1 MQFLNQIYTWF
12 REKLGS
18 IRSSSQAPAALQG
31 EPATYRRYDK
41 WVILAWVGLFLGLPL
56 LLFLYVWWDMPS
68 FRTLEDPTPELASV
82 VYSADN
88 QILGTYYL
96 NADRVRL
103 PSRTIPRV
111 VKQALLAVEDRRF
124 YEHSGVDPMGVI
136 GAVFSTARGRTRGG
150 STITQQLARNLYD
163 AVGVQR
169 SLWRKLKEMI
179 VAVYLEYRYSKEEIL
194 AMYLNTVPFGGVTYG
209 IQSASRYYFGKD
221 AKDLTLSEAA
231 LLIALLKGP
240 SYYNP
245 YRYPQRALARRN
257 LVLDKMVEAGFLSA
271 KEAEAAKKAPLGVG
285 AVPYTAS
292 HSQGLAPYF
301 REYLREW
308 LLDWCRRKGYNLYRD
323 GLQIY
328 TTIDSRLQ
336 MHAESAVTAHLSQY
350 QEVFDKELRS
360 RPYPWEKDST
370 IVLRA
375 MYRSE
380 RFQAGK
386 RAGLP
391 EAEIRAQFY
400 QKRPMRLFQWKPPGH
415 IDTVLTPWDSL
426 KYYLRF
432 LEAGVV
438 TIDPHTGEIKAW
450 VGGINHT
457 YFKYDH
463 VAKGKRQVGSTFKP
477 FVYTAAF
484 DNGYSPCYQELNVP
498 IEIPVKV
505 GGQDTVWIPRNADR
519 DLGERVTLQK
529 GLALSLNV
537 ITARLIRNIGP
548 DAVIEYARRM
558 GIQSDLEAVYALA
571 LGTCDLSVLEL
582 TSAYGCYPTLGVWR
596 EPLFIREIRDR
607 RGNLIESFTGTSRRA
622 LSEKTAYLMVE
633 MLRGVTIFGTAGSVR
648 WQYGLASLDIGGKT
662 GTTQNHADGWFV
674 GFTPEYVTGVWV
686 GTADRAVH
694 FYSLWNG
701 QGARMALPIWGLYM
715 KAAYNDPKLS
725 LPRRRIYPP
734 AGMPASI
741 VCTDST
747 AASTEARDSETI
759 QEYLR

>member
-1 MQFLNQIYTWF
+1 MRWLSQVYTWL
-12 REKLGS
+12 RKQLRTEALPTTS
-18 IRSSSQAPAALQG
+18 TASPPAYAK
-31 EPATYRRYDK
+31 YDA
-41 WVILAWVGLFLGLPL
+41 WVIGLWIGFFLGLPL
-56 LLFLYVWWDMPS
+56 LIFLYVWWEMPS

-96 NADRVRL
+96 NANRVRL
-103 PSRTIPRV
+103 PAREIPRI

-124 YEHSGVDPMGVI
+124 HEHSGVDPI
-136 GAVFSTARGRTRGG
+136 GILGAFFSTATGRVRGG

-163 AVGVQR
+163 AVGVER
-169 SLWRKLKEMI
+169 SLWRKLKEII
-179 VAVYLEYRYSKEEIL
+179 VAIYLERRYSKGEIL

-221 AKDLTLSEAA
+221 VKDLTLPEAA
-231 LLIALLKGP
+231 LLIGLLKGP
-240 SYYNP
+240 TYYSP

-257 LVLDKMVEAGFLSA
+257 LVLDLMAEAGYISK
-271 KEAEAAKKAPLGVG
+271 KEAAEAKKAPLGVG
-285 AVPYTAS
+285 PAPYTAS
-292 HSQGLAPYF
+292 HSQGIAPYF

-308 LLDWCRRKGYNLYRD
+308 LLQWCRQKGYDLYRD

-328 TTIDSRLQ
+328 TTLDSRLQ
-336 MHAESAVTAHLSQY
+336 VHAESAVVAHLSQY
-350 QEVFDKELRS
+350 QEVFEKELRS
-360 RPYPWEKDST
+360 RPYPWEKDSS

-380 RFQAGK
+380 RYQAGK
-386 RAGLP
+386 RAGLS
-391 EAEIRAQFY
+391 ETKIRAQFH
-400 QKRPMRLFQWKPPGH
+400 QKRPMRLFQWKTPGYL
-415 IDTVLTPWDSL
+415 DTVLTPWDSL

-432 LEAGVV
+432 LEVGLV

-477 FVYTAAF
+477 FVYTAAL
-484 DNGYSPCYQELNVP
+484 DNGYSPCYEELNVP
-498 IEIPVKV
+498 IEIPVRV
-505 GGQDTVWIPRNADR
+505 GARDTVWIPRNADR
-519 DLGERVTLQK
+519 ELGEKVTLQK
-529 GLALSLNV
+529 ALALSLNV
-537 ITARLIRNIGP
+537 ITARLIRNISP
-548 DAVIEYARRM
+548 EVVVEYARRM
-558 GIQSDLEAVYALA
+558 GIRSELEPVYALA
-571 LGTCDLSVLEL
+571 LGTSDLSVLEL

-607 RGNLIESFTGTSRRA
+607 RGNLIESFTGSNRRA

-633 MLRGVTIFGTAGSVR
+633 MLRGTTIFGTAGALR

-715 KAAYNDPKLS
+715 KAAYNDPKLA
-725 LPRRRIYPP
+725 LPRRRIQPP
-734 AGMPASI
+734 PDVPATI
-741 VCTDST
+741 TCADST
-747 AASTEARDSETI
+747 FTTPESSGSETL

>member
-1 MQFLNQIYTWF
+1 MRWLSQVYTWL
-12 REKLGS
+12 RGRLNGAVV
-18 IRSSSQAPAALQG
+18 SSPPQAP
-31 EPATYRRYDK
+31 ERYRTYEA
-41 WVILAWVGLFLGLPL
+41 WIIGLWVGVFFGLPM

-103 PSRTIPRV
+103 PAREIPRL

-124 YEHSGVDPMGVI
+124 YEHSGIDPI
-136 GAVFSTARGRTRGG
+136 GILGAAFSTARGRVRGG

-163 AVGVQR
+163 AVGVKR

-179 VAVYLEYRYSKEEIL
+179 VALYLERRYSKEEIL

-221 AKDLTLSEAA
+221 AKDLTLPEAA
-231 LLIALLKGP
+231 LLVGLLKGP
-240 SYYNP
+240 SYYSP
-245 YRYPQRALARRN
+245 YRYPQRALSRRN
-257 LVLDKMVEAGFLSA
+257 LVLDLMVEAGFLSA
-271 KEAEAAKKAPLGVG
+271 KEAAEAKKAPLGVG
-285 AVPYTAS
+285 PAPYTAS

-308 LLDWCRRKGYNLYRD
+308 LLDWCRRKGYDLYRD

-336 MHAESAVTAHLSQY
+336 AHAEAAVAAHLSEY

-360 RPYPWEKDST
+360 RPYPWEKDSS

-380 RFQAGK
+380 RYQAGK
-386 RAGLP
+386 RAGLS
-391 EAEIRAQFY
+391 EAEIRAQFH
-400 QKRPMRLFQWKPPGH
+400 QKRPMRLFQWKAPGY
-415 IDTVLTPWDSL
+415 IDTVLTPYDSL

-432 LEAGVV
+432 LETGLV

-484 DNGYSPCYQELNVP
+484 DNGYSPCYEELNVP
-498 IEIPVKV
+498 IEIPVRV
-505 GGQDTVWIPRNADR
+505 GGRDTVWIPRNADLT
-519 DLGERVTLQK
+519 LGEKVTLQK
-529 GLALSLNV
+529 ALMYSLNV
-537 ITARLIRNIGP
+537 VTARLIRNIGP
-548 DAVIEYARRM
+548 EVVIEYARRM
-558 GIQSDLEAVYALA
+558 GIQSDLEPVYALA

-596 EPLFIREIRDR
+596 EPIFVREIRDR
-607 RGNLIESFTGTSRRA
+607 RGNLIESFSGSSRRA

-633 MLRGVTIFGTAGSVR
+633 MLRDVTIYGTAGALR

-662 GTTQNHADGWFV
+662 GTTQNRADGWFV

-686 GTADRAVH
+686 GTADRSVH
-694 FYSLWNG
+694 FHSFWNG
-701 QGARMALPIWGLYM
+701 QGARMAMPIWALYM
-715 KAAYNDPKLS
+715 KAAYNDPKLA
-725 LPRRRIYPP
+725 LPRRRILPP
-734 AGMPASI
+734 AGVPATI
-741 VCTDST
+741 TCADST
-747 AASTEARDSETI
+747 SSPAETSGSETI
-759 QEYLR
+759 QDYLR

>member
-1 MQFLNQIYTWF
+1 MQRLNQAYAWL
-12 REKLGS
+12 REKWNLF
-18 IRSSSQAPAALQG
+18 RASSPRVSVSQKDPPSYEA
-31 EPATYRRYDK
+31 YDR
-41 WVILAWVGLFLGLPL
+41 WFIVVWVGIFFGLPL

-96 NADRVRL
+96 NVDRVRL
-103 PSRTIPRV
+103 PSQAIPRL

-124 YEHSGVDPMGVI
+124 YEHSGVDPIGII
-136 GAVFSTARGRTRGG
+136 GAVFSTATGRTRGG

-163 AVGVQR
+163 AVGVKR

-179 VAVYLEYRYSKEEIL
+179 VAVYLERRYAKEEIL

-209 IQSASRYYFGKD
+209 IQSASRFYFGKD
-221 AKDLTLSEAA
+221 AKDLTLPEGA
-231 LLIALLKGP
+231 LLIGLLKGP
-240 SYYNP
+240 SYYSP

-257 LVLDKMVEAGFLSA
+257 LVLDLMVEAGFISA
-271 KEAEAAKKAPLGVG
+271 KEAAAAKKAPLGVG
-285 AVPYTAS
+285 PAPYTAS
-292 HSQGLAPYF
+292 HSQGMAPYF
-301 REYLREW
+301 REHLREW
-308 LLDWCRRKGYNLYRD
+308 LMEWCRRKGYDLYRD

-328 TTIDSRLQ
+328 TTLDSRLQ
-336 MHAESAVTAHLSQY
+336 MHAESAVVAHLSQY
-350 QEVFDKELRS
+350 QSVFEKELRS
-360 RPYPWEKDST
+360 FPYPWEKDST
-370 IVLRA
+370 ILLRA

-391 EAEIRAQFY
+391 EAEIRAQFH
-400 QKRPMRLFQWKPPGH
+400 QKRPMRLFQWKAPGYV
-415 IDTVLTPWDSL
+415 DTVLTPWDSL

-432 LEAGVV
+432 LEAGLV

-484 DNGYSPCYQELNVP
+484 DNGYSPCYEELNVP
-498 IEIPVKV
+498 IEIPVKT
-505 GGQDTVWIPRNADR
+505 GGLNTVWIPRNADR
-519 DLGERVTLQK
+519 ELGEKVTLQK
-529 GLALSLNV
+529 ALALSLNV

-548 DAVIEYARRM
+548 EVVIEYARRM
-558 GIQSDLEAVYALA
+558 GIQSDLEPVYALA
-571 LGTCDLSVLEL
+571 LGACDLSVLEL
-582 TSAYGCYPTLGVWR
+582 TSAYGCYPTLGIWR

-633 MLRGVTIFGTAGSVR
+633 MLRGVTIFGTAGVLR
-648 WQYGLASLDIGGKT
+648 WQYGLADLDMGGKT

-701 QGARMALPIWGLYM
+701 QGARMALPIWALYM
-715 KAAYNDPKLS
+715 KAAYNDPRLS
-725 LPRRRIYPP
+725 LPRRRINPP
-734 AGMPASI
+734 PGVPVAI
-741 VCTDST
+741 TCTDST
-747 AASTEARDSETI
+747 ASPAEAHDSEAI

>member
-1 MQFLNQIYTWF
+1 MRWLSQVYTWL
-12 REKLGS
+12 RG
-18 IRSSSQAPAALQG
+18 RSNGTVVSSPPQAP
-31 EPATYRRYDK
+31 ERYRTYEA
-41 WVILAWVGLFLGLPL
+41 WIIGLWVGFFFGLPM

-103 PSRTIPRV
+103 PAREIPRL

-124 YEHSGVDPMGVI
+124 YEHSGIDPI
-136 GAVFSTARGRTRGG
+136 GILGAAFSTARGRVRGG

-163 AVGVQR
+163 AVGVKR

-179 VAVYLEYRYSKEEIL
+179 VALYLERRYSKEEIL

-221 AKDLTLSEAA
+221 AKDLTLPEAA
-231 LLIALLKGP
+231 LLVGLLKGP
-240 SYYNP
+240 SYYSP

-257 LVLDKMVEAGFLSA
+257 LVLDLMVEAGFLSA
-271 KEAEAAKKAPLGVG
+271 KEAAEAKKAPLGVG
-285 AVPYTAS
+285 PAPYTAS

-301 REYLREW
+301 REHLREW
-308 LLDWCRRKGYNLYRD
+308 LLDWCRRKGYDLYRD

-336 MHAESAVTAHLSQY
+336 AHAEAAVAAHLSEY
-350 QEVFDKELRS
+350 QEVFEKELRS
-360 RPYPWEKDST
+360 RPYPWEKDSS

-380 RFQAGK
+380 RYQAGK
-386 RAGLP
+386 RAGLS
-391 EAEIRAQFY
+391 EAEIRAQFH
-400 QKRPMRLFQWKPPGH
+400 QKRPMRLFQWKAPGY
-415 IDTVLTPWDSL
+415 IDTVLTPYDSL

-432 LEAGVV
+432 LETGLV

-484 DNGYSPCYQELNVP
+484 DNGYSPCYEELNVP
-498 IEIPVKV
+498 IEIPVRV
-505 GGQDTVWIPRNADR
+505 GGRDTVWIPRNADLT
-519 DLGERVTLQK
+519 LGEKVTLQK
-529 GLALSLNV
+529 ALMFSLNV
-537 ITARLIRNIGP
+537 VTARLIRNIGP
-548 DAVIEYARRM
+548 EVVIEYARRM
-558 GIQSDLEAVYALA
+558 GIQSDLEPVYALA

-582 TSAYGCYPTLGVWR
+582 TSAYGCFPTLGVWR
-596 EPLFIREIRDR
+596 EPIFVREIRDR
-607 RGNLIESFTGTSRRA
+607 RGNLIESFSGSSRRA

-633 MLRGVTIFGTAGSVR
+633 MLRGITIYGTAGALR

-662 GTTQNHADGWFV
+662 GTTQNRADGWFA

-686 GTADRAVH
+686 GTADRSVH
-694 FYSLWNG
+694 FHSFWNG
-701 QGARMALPIWGLYM
+701 QGARMAMPIWALYM
-715 KAAYNDPKLS
+715 KAAYNDPKLA
-725 LPRRRIYPP
+725 LPRRRTLPP
-734 AGMPASI
+734 AGVPATI
-741 VCTDST
+741 TCADST
-747 AASTEARDSETI
+747 SSPAETSGSETI
-759 QEYLR
+759 QDYLR

>member
-1 MQFLNQIYTWF
+1 MRWLSQVHTWLQK
-12 REKLGS
+12 RLCIQGT
-18 IRSSSQAPAALQG
+18 PAAVG
-31 EPATYRRYDK
+31 VSPSSHAKYDA
-41 WVILAWVGLFLGLPL
+41 WVIGIWIGLFLGLPVL
-56 LLFLYVWWDMPS
+56 GFLYVWWDMPS
-68 FRTLEDPTPELASV
+68 FRTLEDPAPELASV

-88 QILGTYYL
+88 QTLGTYYV

-103 PSRTIPRV
+103 PARVIPRI

-124 YEHSGVDPMGVI
+124 HEHSGIDPI
-136 GAVFSTARGRTRGG
+136 GILGAIFSTATGRVRGG

-163 AVGVQR
+163 AVGVER
-169 SLWRKLKEMI
+169 SVWRKLKEII
-179 VAVYLEYRYSKEEIL
+179 VAIYLERRYSKEEIL

-221 AKDLTLSEAA
+221 VKDLTLSEAA
-231 LLIALLKGP
+231 LLIGLLKGP
-240 SYYNP
+240 TYYSP

-257 LVLDKMVEAGFLSA
+257 LVLDLMAEAGYISA
-271 KEAEAAKKAPLGVG
+271 KEAAEAKKAPLGVG
-285 AVPYTAS
+285 PTPYTAS

-308 LLDWCRRKGYNLYRD
+308 LLQWCRQKGYDLYRD

-328 TTIDSRLQ
+328 TTLDSRLQ
-336 MHAESAVTAHLSQY
+336 VHAESAVVAHLSQY
-350 QEVFDKELRS
+350 QEVFEKELRS
-360 RPYPWEKDST
+360 RPYPWEKDSS
-370 IVLRA
+370 ILLRA

-380 RFQAGK
+380 RYQAGK
-386 RAGLP
+386 RAGLS
-391 EAEIRAQFY
+391 ETAIQAQFH
-400 QKRPMRLFQWKPPGH
+400 QKRPMRLFQWKAPGYV
-415 IDTVLTPWDSL
+415 DTVLTPWDSL

-432 LEAGVV
+432 LEVGLV

-450 VGGINHT
+450 VGGINHS

-477 FVYTAAF
+477 FVYTAAL
-484 DNGYSPCYQELNVP
+484 DNGYSPCYEELNVP
-498 IEIPVKV
+498 IEIPVRV
-505 GGQDTVWIPRNADR
+505 GDRDTVWAPRNADR
-519 DLGERVTLQK
+519 ELGEKVSLQK
-529 GLALSLNV
+529 ALALSLNV

-548 DAVIEYARRM
+548 EVVVDYARRM
-558 GIQSDLEAVYALA
+558 GIQSELEAVYALA
-571 LGTCDLSVLEL
+571 LGTSDLSVLEL
-582 TSAYGCYPTLGVWR
+582 TAAYGCYPTLGVWR
-596 EPLFIREIRDR
+596 EPLFVREIRDR
-607 RGNLIESFTGTSRRA
+607 RGNLIESFTGSNRRA

-633 MLRGVTIFGTAGSVR
+633 MLRGVTIFGTAGALR

-715 KAAYNDPKLS
+715 KAAYTDPKLA
-725 LPRRRIYPP
+725 LPRRRIQPP
-734 AGMPASI
+734 PGLPATI
-741 VCTDST
+741 TCTDST
-747 AASTEARDSETI
+747 FTPPESSGSETL